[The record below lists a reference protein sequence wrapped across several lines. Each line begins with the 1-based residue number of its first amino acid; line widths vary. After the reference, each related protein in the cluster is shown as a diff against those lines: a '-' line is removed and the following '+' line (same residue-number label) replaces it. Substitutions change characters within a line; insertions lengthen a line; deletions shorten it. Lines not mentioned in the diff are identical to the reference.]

1 MKDGVRR
8 PSGNRASF
16 STQPYDKGLKKNN
29 SFSCFAKNNLGKNFS
44 KGKKKG
50 K

>member
-8 PSGNRASF
+8 PSGSRASF
-16 STQPYDKGLKKNN
+16 SAKPYSKSSRNNN
-29 SFSCFAKNNLGKNFS
+29 SFSCFAKNSLGKNFS
-44 KGKKKG
+44 KSKKKG